1 MEAVGDVDDFEMIAA
16 DFVAFL
22 ALRLLA
28 VKTEIIAAVVAALS
42 LIADSEDSEIA
53 AVANQAWQ

>member
-16 DFVAFL
+16 DSVPFL

-42 LIADSEDSEIA
+42 LIADSEHSEIA